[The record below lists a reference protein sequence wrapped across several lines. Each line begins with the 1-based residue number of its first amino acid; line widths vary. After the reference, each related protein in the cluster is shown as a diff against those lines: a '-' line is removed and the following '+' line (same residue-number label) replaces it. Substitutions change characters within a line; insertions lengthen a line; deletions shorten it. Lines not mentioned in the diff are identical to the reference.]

1 MKIKKDFLLR
11 EVPGMNVV
19 MPTGE
24 NVRTFEGAVI
34 LNETAVVIYKEL
46 QNGADRASLIAALQ
60 REYAVDDST
69 AGADVDATIDSF
81 REAGILDD

>member
-24 NVRTFEGAVI
+24 NVRTFDGAVI

-46 QNGADRASLIAALQ
+46 EKGADREALISALQ
-60 REYAVDDST
+60 KEYAVDAAT
-69 AGADVDATIDSF
+69 AGADVDMTLDSF
-81 REAGILDD
+81 RQAGILED